1 MSCRACYDKSMRIA
15 IAGYGVEGRTNY
27 AYFSQKYPGAEVV
40 IVDERGAL
48 SDAPEGVETLL
59 GEGAFENLQG
69 FDMVVRTAGLPP
81 RKIKTAGV
89 VTSATNEFFAR
100 CAEKGVPIIGV
111 TGTKGKG
118 TTCSLIAS
126 ILRAAG
132 KTVHLVGNIGVPALD
147 VLPQLQ
153 PNDVVV
159 YELSSFQLWDAEK
172 SPHIAVVLMV
182 EPDHLDA
189 HASFD
194 EYVMAKSN
202 IAAHQTASDVVIYHP
217 TNEFSRRI
225 AERSAGEKQ
234 RYATKEDGGV
244 YVRNGAFYMLEDAIC
259 RVDTLHIAGVH
270 NQENACA
277 AISAVKKFL
286 PGVTNQQIAE
296 GLSAFDGLPHRLKF
310 AAEKNG
316 VKYYDDSIATTPGSA
331 LAAIRAF
338 DQPKVLLLGGR
349 DKGGDYRE
357 LFEVCRTQDVQV
369 VAYGENRQKLQDMMN
384 QFGVN
389 YVVESGDIRAVV
401 RTASSLAKPGS
412 VVILSPAASS
422 FDMFKNYADRGE
434 QFIRAI
440 KEAP

>member
-1 MSCRACYDKSMRIA
+1 MKIA
-15 IAGYGVEGRTNY
+15 IAGYGIEGKSNFDYWNRPENSIT
-27 AYFSQKYPGAEVV
+27 
-40 IVDERGAL
+40 IVDEHDIDN
-48 SDAPEGVETLL
+48 SPEGVDVMT
-59 GEGAFENLQG
+59 GQG
-69 FDMVVRTAGLPP
+69 VFARLDDFDMVIRTASLAPT
-81 RKIKTAGV
+81 KISTNGKIW
-89 VTSATNEFFAR
+89 SATNEFFAR
-100 CAEKGVPIIGV
+100 CAERNIQIIGV

-126 ILRAAG
+126 ILRSAG
-132 KTVHLVGNIGVPALD
+132 ETVHLVGNIGVPALQ
-147 VLPQLQ
+147 VLP
-153 PNDVVV
+153 NISEGDIVV
-159 YELSSFQLWDAEK
+159 YELSSFQLWDLEK
-172 SPHIAVVLMV
+172 SPQISVVLMI
-182 EPDHLDA
+182 EPDHLDV

-194 EYVMAKSN
+194 EYIMAKSN
-202 IAAHQTASDVVIYHP
+202 IAKHQTAQDMIIYHP
-217 TNEFSRRI
+217 TNKYSHQI
-225 AERSAGEKQ
+225 AELSAGNKQ
-234 RYATKEDGGV
+234 RYGIKDDDGV
-244 YVRNGAFYMLEDAIC
+244 YVSEDKFFTGNHAIC
-259 RVDTLHIAGVH
+259 GVDTLHIAGVH

-286 PGVTNQQIAE
+286 PEVTNQQIAE
-296 GLSAFDGLPHRLKF
+296 GLSAFAGLPHRLKF

-338 DQPKVLLLGGR
+338 TQPKVLLLGGR